1 MYPVEIL
8 TLSGFP
14 LHFYPNYGI
23 EGDKNPFLNV
33 PCKPTILN
41 QQKVQ
46 SQIFVNLALA
56 VLGQNG
62 GPFLGH
68 FNSFR
73 AIPTVCDHQF

>member
-1 MYPVEIL
+1 MYPAIL
-8 TLSGFP
+8 TRFGFP